1 MQALPVSNGP
11 ASPVAEPVNPGLKI
25 ALWLAIVAQFGLI
38 LISLVLAA
46 LSLPPG
52 ISLAEGLAEPLAFGV
67 VTLAFPTVG
76 AICLLR
82 RPSQPV
88 GWLLSVVALGWALAN
103 AATGYAQYARS
114 ASPATLPGIEWALW
128 LSGNSWTIVAS
139 QGVLLML
146 LLLFPTGSLISS
158 RWRPV
163 AWLVV
168 GWTVV
173 SVFAVAFAGGT
184 LDDMLGLG
192 IANPAAAPEPV
203 GAVLRALAGWLP
215 YCFILLFAVGA
226 IALGLRFRGSRGVER
241 QQLKWIAVAAPVV
254 VVALAVTFGALALL
268 GAQPTSGAAAPTGWL
283 LAVGIV
289 GTLSPGLLPVAI
301 GIAILRYRLYDID
314 RLINRALVYGVLT
327 ATLAASYVGVIAVLQ
342 VVLQPFTRGSQL
354 TIAASTL
361 VVAALFQP
369 LRARIQRAVD
379 RRFYR
384 SRYNAERTVERFAGR
399 LRDELDLAALSAE
412 LIGVVGE
419 TVRPARAGLWL
430 RGRS

>member
-1 MQALPVSNGP
+1 M
-11 ASPVAEPVNPGLKI
+11 I

-46 LSLPPG
+46 WSLSPG
-52 ISLAEGLAEPLAFGV
+52 TSLAEGLAGPFAFGI

-103 AATGYAQYARS
+103 AATGYAQYS
-114 ASPATLPGIEWALW
+114 LGASPATLPAIEWALW
-128 LSGNSWTIVAS
+128 LSGNSWTIVVS

-146 LLLFPTGSLISS
+146 LLLFPSGSFISS
-158 RWRPV
+158 RWRP
-163 AWLVV
+163 AGWLVV
-168 GWTVV
+168 GWTAV
-173 SVFAVAFAGGT
+173 SALAVAFAGGA
-184 LDDMLGLG
+184 LDDILGLG

-215 YCFILLFAVGA
+215 YFSVVLFAIGA
-226 IALGLRFRGSRGVER
+226 IALAVRFRRSRGVER

-254 VVALAVTFGALALL
+254 VVTLAATFGGLALL
-268 GAQPTSGAAAPTGWL
+268 SGQPTSLGAAGESGGL
-283 LAVGIV
+283 LAVV
-289 GTLSPGLLPVAI
+289 VVATLSPVLLPVAI
-301 GIAILRYRLYDID
+301 GIAILRHRLYDID
-314 RLINRALVYGVLT
+314 LLINRTLVYGALT
-327 ATLAASYVGVIAVLQ
+327 AFLAAAYVGAIGVLQ
-342 VVLQPFTRGSQL
+342 VVLQPFTQGSQL
-354 TIAASTL
+354 AVAASTL

-369 LRARIQRAVD
+369 LRARIQRVVD

-384 SRYNAERTVERFAGR
+384 SRYDAERTVARFSGR

-419 TVRPARAGLWL
+419 TVRPARAGIWL
-430 RGRS
+430 RSRS

>member
-1 MQALPVSNGP
+1 MR
-11 ASPVAEPVNPGLKI
+11 I
-25 ALWLAIVAQFGLI
+25 ALWLAVVAQFGLI
-38 LISLVLAA
+38 LISLILAA
-46 LSLPPG
+46 FSLPPG
-52 ISLAEGLAEPLAFGV
+52 ASLAEGLAEPLAFGV

-103 AATGYAQYARS
+103 AATGYVQYARS

-158 RWRPV
+158 RWRPA

-173 SVFAVAFAGGT
+173 SAFAVAFAGGT
-184 LDDMLGLG
+184 LDHILGLG
-192 IANPAAAPEPV
+192 TTNPAAAPEPV
-203 GAVLRALAGWLP
+203 GTVLRSLAGWVP
-215 YCFILLFAVGA
+215 YCSVILFALGA
-226 IALGLRFRGSRGVER
+226 IALGLRFRRSRGVER

-254 VVALAVTFGALALL
+254 VVALAVTFGGLALL
-268 GAQPTSGAAAPTGWL
+268 GAEPTSGAAAPTGWL

-314 RLINRALVYGVLT
+314 LIINRTLVYGALT
-327 ATLAASYVGVIAVLQ
+327 AILAAAYVGTIAVLQ
-342 VVLQPFTRGSQL
+342 VVLQPITQSSQL
-354 TIAASTL
+354 AVAASTL
-361 VVAALFQP
+361 AVAALFQP